1 MSKSRIIVADRQR
14 SARSAVGMMLAAQP
28 DLEMVGEAADLVDLL
43 AEIRAKHPDVV
54 VVDWDVVGPRIE
66 VLMEL
71 MELFDEPPAIVG
83 LSVREEHEEVARGA
97 GLAGFTCKGEPPDR
111 LLKVHALSFSTGSVV
126 VVITLQPSNI
136 CGLALMRY
144 GRS

>member
-83 LSVREEHEEVARGA
+83 LSVREENKKVAQDA
-97 GLAGFTCKGEPPDR
+97 GLAGFTCKGEPPDQ
-111 LLKVHALSFSTGSVV
+111 LLKVIREVTNQE
-126 VVITLQPSNI
+126 T
-136 CGLALMRY
+136 
-144 GRS
+144 